1 MDIST
6 YGEARTLKAECNQ
19 VQKVDKL
26 TEYQTLCRS
35 VLFAQ
40 VRQLFNQRFNLRRW
54 SPFVHIK
61 AAQYTL
67 TYMVRGFSID
77 L

>member
-40 VRQLFNQRFNLRRW
+40 VRQLFNQRFNLRR
-54 SPFVHIK
+54 
-61 AAQYTL
+61 
-67 TYMVRGFSID
+67 
-77 L
+77 

>member
-1 MDIST
+1 MDVST
-6 YGEARTLKAECNQ
+6 YREARTLKAECNQ

-40 VRQLFNQRFNLRRW
+40 VRQLFNQCFNLRR
-54 SPFVHIK
+54 
-61 AAQYTL
+61 
-67 TYMVRGFSID
+67 
-77 L
+77 